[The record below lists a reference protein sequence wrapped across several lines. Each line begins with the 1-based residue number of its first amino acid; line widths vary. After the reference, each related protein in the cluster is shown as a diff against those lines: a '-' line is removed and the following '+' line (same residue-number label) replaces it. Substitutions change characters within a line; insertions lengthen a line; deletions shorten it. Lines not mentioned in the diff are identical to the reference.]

1 MQHQCTIGKH
11 QCMVQLC
18 TSFDS
23 LHGMDIQPNDDDL
36 RYLRYVLNRT
46 GKSPGGLASFVGI
59 AGSTLTRRLNDQGY
73 KFVLSMPTL
82 KKIEEKTGISYA
94 QFIAGNAVPEDAAR
108 TRGQAINFVPG
119 DDVVVSGRRNLL
131 PIFSGAVGGSGKLI
145 ISSDFVDHM
154 AMPAALAGVS
164 GAYGLII
171 DGSSMN
177 PEYWEGDVAWV
188 NPHLKPSRGR
198 NHIFFHTPPG
208 GEDAEAIIKRLN
220 GWNDR
225 EWDLEQWNP
234 HTQFKE
240 SRKIWPI
247 CHRVVGKYD
256 AP

>member
-1 MQHQCTIGKH
+1 M
-11 QCMVQLC
+11 
-18 TSFDS
+18 SD
-23 LHGMDIQPNDDDL
+23 PNEDDDL
-36 RYLRYVLNRT
+36 RYLRHVLERT
-46 GKSPGGLASFVGI
+46 GKKAGGLAAMVGI
-59 AGSTLTRRLNDQGY
+59 AGSTLTRRLNSDDY
-73 KFVLSMPTL
+73 KFVLSTPTL
-82 KKIEEKTGISYA
+82 KKIEEGTGISYA
-94 QFIAGNAVPEDAAR
+94 QFIASSSAPEQDR
-108 TRGQAINFVPG
+108 SKGQPINLVAG
-119 DDVVVSGRRNLL
+119 EDVVIPGRGKLL
-131 PIFSGAVGGSGKLI
+131 PVFSGAVGGPGKLI
-145 ISSDFVDHM
+145 VSSDFVDHM
-154 AMPAALAGVS
+154 PMPAALAGVT

-188 NPHLKPSRGR
+188 NPHLKPARGR